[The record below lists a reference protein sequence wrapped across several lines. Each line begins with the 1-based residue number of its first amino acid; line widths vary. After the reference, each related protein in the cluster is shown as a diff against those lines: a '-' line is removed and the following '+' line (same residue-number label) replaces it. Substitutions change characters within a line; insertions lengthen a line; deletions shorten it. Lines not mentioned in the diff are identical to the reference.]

1 MIENRKYKNMT
12 VISSEIILNY
22 SELEILIR
30 SLQII
35 FFNSSVIFIKEQYI
49 LVNLF
54 FNMLNDIYRF
64 CVFGNSI
71 LRIDII
77 FELVDGLWLIDIIY
91 TNEFLINESKKQF
104 EFLGLSFWYFKKSR
118 QSYRRFVGEFVIV
131 KLELLGLKK
140 IGYDFDKVIVSGMID
155 IFKDVVNVW
164 CIQYSQER
172 DVLKFKFFCI
182 NERVRNRIMVDIYGL
197 QYDVLLENGLVDVED
212 LEDF

>member
-1 MIENRKYKNMT
+1 MIENRKYKNMM
-12 VISSEIILNY
+12 VILSEIILNY

-54 FNMLNDIYRF
+54 FNMLNDIYWF

-91 TNEFLINESKKQF
+91 MNEFLINESKKQF
-104 EFLGLSFWYFKKSR
+104 EFLGLSFWYFKKS
-118 QSYRRFVGEFVIV
+118 
-131 KLELLGLKK
+131 
-140 IGYDFDKVIVSGMID
+140 
-155 IFKDVVNVW
+155 
-164 CIQYSQER
+164 
-172 DVLKFKFFCI
+172 
-182 NERVRNRIMVDIYGL
+182 
-197 QYDVLLENGLVDVED
+197 
-212 LEDF
+212 